1 MDGHEWGAAVSPGHA
16 LPSTKSPRQVRR
28 QQGTTI
34 CGARRPGFQTWSSCS
49 PRKVFLLALPLQE
62 PQRHLTLKLPT
73 AELIPLP
80 PKVCHPLREQH
91 QHSLITQPDTGQ
103 SSERYISD
111 THHPTHPIHHH
122 GPEHPPHSSSWSVS
136 PSSDATITSSL
147 SQIVQQLCQTLTST
161 LCTN

>member
-1 MDGHEWGAAVSPGHA
+1 MWMDTSGEQQYLVATPCLPGSHRN
-16 LPSTKSPRQVRR
+16 KSGDSRA
-28 QQGTTI
+28 TI
-34 CGARRPGFQTWSSCS
+34 CGARRPGFQTWFSCS

-73 AELIPLP
+73 AGLIPLS

-103 SSERYISD
+103 SSEVYISH

-122 GPEHPPHSSSWSVS
+122 SPEPPPHSSSWSVLS
-136 PSSDATITSSL
+136 FLSCPYHHLSL
-147 SQIVQQLCQTLTST
+147 SDSATAMPDSNIHPLK
-161 LCTN
+161 